1 MLQIC
6 KFTHLE
12 AGDPVPYHELGLD
25 KHGVGHCSS
34 HLDDCAQTVLKE
46 ARRKFKG
53 WVHFDTLRGTEV
65 SFLKPS
71 DGMPLKTWRAVVEV
85 AAPCEAVLKKLWKQ
99 RYVCVCVWFFS
110 KYIS

>member
-12 AGDPVPYHELGLD
+12 AGDPIPFHELGVD
-25 KHGVGHCSS
+25 KYGAGHFSF
-34 HLDDCAQTVLKE
+34 HLDECVQTVLKE

-53 WVHFDTLRGTEV
+53 WTQFDTLRGAEV

-71 DGMPLKTWRAVVEV
+71 DGVPLKTWRAVVEV
-85 AAPCEAVLKKLWKQ
+85 AAPCEMVLKKLWKQ
-99 RYVCVCVWFFS
+99 RLVR
-110 KYIS
+110 

>member
-6 KFTHLE
+6 KFTYLE
-12 AGDPVPYHELGLD
+12 AGDSIPFHDLGQD
-25 KHGVGHCSS
+25 RYGVGHFSL
-34 HLDDCAQTVLKE
+34 HLEECAQTVLKE

-53 WVHFDTLRGTEV
+53 WVNFDTVSGAEV

-99 RYVCVCVWFFS
+99 
-110 KYIS
+110 K